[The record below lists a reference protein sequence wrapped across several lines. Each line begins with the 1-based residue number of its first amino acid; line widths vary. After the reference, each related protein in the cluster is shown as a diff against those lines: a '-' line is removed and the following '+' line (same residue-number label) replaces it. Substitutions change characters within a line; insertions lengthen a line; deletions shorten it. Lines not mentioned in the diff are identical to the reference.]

1 MARVPADRVVRVDCL
16 RAVPVTAQKLR
27 GHEIR
32 RVVNRS
38 ASATQ
43 NDISGRSYMKRS
55 RNLSSWIR
63 QATAPA
69 AIAAALVAGGVAR
82 GQDPLPPD
90 PVIPEAAVAE
100 LLAPEVGVEPVGL
113 IDPAV
118 GMMNLALDGWFA
130 GSELREAETILRAP
144 RKFGAWTV
152 DMGDAGLHIGSLS
165 AHADVGNVVDLN
177 GTRSGSIYQTLNLIP
192 GTPYRIRFLM
202 SGNWRTNPLKPR
214 SLSVLV
220 GLQKFTFA
228 MTKPANWAPNQMGW
242 EEKVIDFI
250 PQKAVVGLRFS
261 SESPAMADGAAICQ
275 VSVLT
280 KRPQP
285 GSLDSI
291 PVPLP
296 ADLADYVVDRDAA
309 VVLGKALFWDA
320 QVGSDG
326 RTACASCHW
335 NAGADIRPVNDLHP
349 GAPGSAFGHQTSA
362 GPALAA
368 AAVQNFRGAN
378 QLLSSEDF
386 PFHRVQNP
394 TEPASVDGNPV
405 TRDTMEVAGSEGVLN
420 RRYTWHNPGSAWDE
434 GEDTPNALAQVDGVA
449 VRQATGRNAPTSV
462 NAIFFDRTFWDGRAR
477 RYFNGVNPLGELDP
491 TARVLQSNPD
501 GTMSPVKILIDN
513 ASLASQASGPPN
525 SSVEM
530 AWSGRSFAE
539 LGRKLLGLRPLA
551 QQQVAEDDSV
561 LGLYRD
567 SCGRGLNQDTAG
579 YAALIRR
586 AFQPKWWNGQKL
598 TADGYTH
605 MEANFSLYWGLA
617 IMMYESTLVS
627 NDAPYDRYAKGDQTA
642 LSAAAKEGLRI
653 FMNEGRCINCHH
665 GPEFAGATVSSIR
678 GVLSEPD
685 GHGVTLMPMA
695 IGIAFYD
702 EGFYNIGVRPTPEDI
717 GVGATVPGLGPLSYS
732 RREQL
737 GENIDPLN
745 VVTPDRRVAV
755 DGAFKTPTLRN
766 VELTGPYM
774 HNGGMKS
781 LTEVVQFYTRGA
793 DFRKTNIQNLDP
805 DVHGISQLQG
815 NPESIAAVVE
825 FLKHLTDERVRLQK
839 APFDHP
845 ELVLVNGHST
855 TTMPRATD
863 NLVVL
868 SATGAQGGKPLQTFE
883 QVLENGL
890 DLFPISNPRPVAP
903 AAPTTD
909 PVAASPAAVEPAAVE
924 PAAVEPAAVEP
935 AAAAP
940 VAPEPAVI
948 GPVEPV
954 VVEPA
959 AAVAPA
965 AP

>member
-1 MARVPADRVVRVDCL
+1 M
-16 RAVPVTAQKLR
+16 
-27 GHEIR
+27 R
-32 RVVNRS
+32 RFN
-38 ASATQ
+38 
-43 NDISGRSYMKRS
+43 K
-55 RNLSSWIR
+55 LSSWFR
-63 QATAPA
+63 RATAPV
-69 AIAAALVAGGVAR
+69 AIAAAFIPGVRAG
-82 GQDPLPPD
+82 GQDPLLAD

-100 LLAPEVGVEPVGL
+100 LLAADVAIEPVGL

-118 GMMNLALDGWFA
+118 GMMNMALDGWFA
-130 GSELREAETILRAP
+130 GSELRAAETILRAP

-152 DMGDAGLHIGSLS
+152 DMGDVGLHIGSLS

-177 GTRSGSIYQTLNLIP
+177 GTRSGSMYQTLNLVP

-202 SGNWRTNPLKPR
+202 SGNWLTNPLKPR
-214 SLSVLV
+214 SLSVLI
-220 GLQKFTFA
+220 GLQKFTFTMA
-228 MTKPANWAPNQMGW
+228 KPANWAPHQMGW

-285 GSLDSI
+285 GPLDSI

-309 VVLGKALFWDA
+309 IVLGKALFWDS

-335 NAGADIRPVNDLHP
+335 NAGADIRPVNSLHP
-349 GAPGSAFGHQTSA
+349 GAPGSAFGHQASA
-362 GPALAA
+362 CPAFDV
-368 AAVQNFRGAN
+368 AAVEHFRGAN
-378 QLLSSEDF
+378 QLLTSDDF

-394 TEPASVDGNPV
+394 TEPARLDGNPV

-420 RRYTWHNPGSAWDE
+420 RRYTWHNAGSAWDD
-434 GEDTPNALAQVDGVA
+434 GEDTPDAVAQVAGVA

-567 SCGRGLNQDTAG
+567 AGGRGLNQDTAG
-579 YAALIRR
+579 YAALIRK

-642 LSAAAKEGLRI
+642 LSAEAKEGLRI

-685 GHGVTLMPMA
+685 GRGVTLMPMA

-702 EGFYNIGVRPTPEDI
+702 EGFYNIGVRPTAEDI

-745 VVTPDRRVAV
+745 VVTADRRVAV

-793 DFRKTNIQNLDP
+793 DFRKTNIENLDP
-805 DVHGISQLQG
+805 GMHGISQLQG
-815 NPESIAAVVE
+815 NPESIAAVVA
-825 FLKHLTDERVRLQK
+825 FLQHLTDERVRLQK

-883 QVLENGL
+883 QVLDNGL
-890 DLFPISNPRPVAP
+890 DLFPISNPRPAAPIAP
-903 AAPTTD
+903 AADPAAVD
-909 PVAASPAAVEPAAVE
+909 PVAAAPVTVDPVPALPAAVEPVAVD
-924 PAAVEPAAVEP
+924 PAAT
-935 AAAAP
+935 AP
-940 VAPEPAVI
+940 VAEPAVI
-948 GPVEPV
+948 GPVEPAV
-954 VVEPA
+954 AEPA
-959 AAVAPA
+959 AVAVP
-965 AP
+965 

>member
-1 MARVPADRVVRVDCL
+1 MARVPADRVVRACGL
-16 RAVPVTAQKLR
+16 RAVAATAQKLR

-63 QATAPA
+63 RATAPA

-82 GQDPLPPD
+82 GQDPLPAD

-130 GSELREAETILRAP
+130 GSELRAAETILRAP

-220 GLQKFTFA
+220 GLQKFTFT

-420 RRYTWHNPGSAWDE
+420 RRYTRHNPGSAWDE
-434 GEDTPNALAQVDGVA
+434 GEDTPDAVAQVDGVA

-815 NPESIAAVVE
+815 NPESIAAVVA

-903 AAPTTD
+903 AAPTPD
-909 PVAASPAAVEPAAVE
+909 PVAASPAAVEPV
-924 PAAVEPAAVEP
+924 AVEP
-935 AAAAP
+935 AAAPP

-954 VVEPA
+954 VAEPA

>member
-1 MARVPADRVVRVDCL
+1 
-16 RAVPVTAQKLR
+16 
-27 GHEIR
+27 
-32 RVVNRS
+32 
-38 ASATQ
+38 
-43 NDISGRSYMKRS
+43 
-55 RNLSSWIR
+55 
-63 QATAPA
+63 
-69 AIAAALVAGGVAR
+69 
-82 GQDPLPPD
+82 
-90 PVIPEAAVAE
+90 
-100 LLAPEVGVEPVGL
+100 
-113 IDPAV
+113 
-118 GMMNLALDGWFA
+118 
-130 GSELREAETILRAP
+130 
-144 RKFGAWTV
+144 
-152 DMGDAGLHIGSLS
+152 
-165 AHADVGNVVDLN
+165 
-177 GTRSGSIYQTLNLIP
+177 
-192 GTPYRIRFLM
+192 
-202 SGNWRTNPLKPR
+202 
-214 SLSVLV
+214 
-220 GLQKFTFA
+220 
-228 MTKPANWAPNQMGW
+228 
-242 EEKVIDFI
+242 
-250 PQKAVVGLRFS
+250 
-261 SESPAMADGAAICQ
+261 
-275 VSVLT
+275 
-280 KRPQP
+280 
-285 GSLDSI
+285 
-291 PVPLP
+291 
-296 ADLADYVVDRDAA
+296 
-309 VVLGKALFWDA
+309 
-320 QVGSDG
+320 
-326 RTACASCHW
+326 
-335 NAGADIRPVNDLHP
+335 
-349 GAPGSAFGHQTSA
+349 
-362 GPALAA
+362 
-368 AAVQNFRGAN
+368 
-378 QLLSSEDF
+378 
-386 PFHRVQNP
+386 
-394 TEPASVDGNPV
+394 
-405 TRDTMEVAGSEGVLN
+405 
-420 RRYTWHNPGSAWDE
+420 
-434 GEDTPNALAQVDGVA
+434 
-449 VRQATGRNAPTSV
+449 
-462 NAIFFDRTFWDGRAR
+462 
-477 RYFNGVNPLGELDP
+477 
-491 TARVLQSNPD
+491 
-501 GTMSPVKILIDN
+501 
-513 ASLASQASGPPN
+513 
-525 SSVEM
+525 
-530 AWSGRSFAE
+530 
-539 LGRKLLGLRPLA
+539 
-551 QQQVAEDDSV
+551 
-561 LGLYRD
+561 
-567 SCGRGLNQDTAG
+567 
-579 YAALIRR
+579 
-586 AFQPKWWNGQKL
+586 
-598 TADGYTH
+598 

-717 GVGATVPGLGPLSYS
+717 GVGATVPGLGPLAYS

-903 AAPTTD
+903 AAPTPD
-909 PVAASPAAVEPAAVE
+909 PVAAS

-954 VVEPA
+954 VAEPA

>member
-1 MARVPADRVVRVDCL
+1 
-16 RAVPVTAQKLR
+16 
-27 GHEIR
+27 
-32 RVVNRS
+32 
-38 ASATQ
+38 
-43 NDISGRSYMKRS
+43 MKRS

-63 QATAPA
+63 RATTPA

-130 GSELREAETILRAP
+130 GSELRAAETILRAP

-220 GLQKFTFA
+220 GLQKFTFT

-285 GSLDSI
+285 GPLDSI

-349 GAPGSAFGHQTSA
+349 GAPGSTFGHQTSA

-420 RRYTWHNPGSAWDE
+420 RRYTWHNLGSTWDE
-434 GEDTPNALAQVDGVA
+434 GEDTQDAVAQVDGVA

-903 AAPTTD
+903 AAPTPD
-909 PVAASPAAVEPAAVE
+909 PVAASPAAVEPV
-924 PAAVEPAAVEP
+924 AVEP

-954 VVEPA
+954 VAEPA

>member
-16 RAVPVTAQKLR
+16 RAVPATVQKLR
-27 GHEIR
+27 GHEIPR
-32 RVVNRS
+32 LVHRS

-43 NDISGRSYMKRS
+43 NDISGRSYMKRF

-63 QATAPA
+63 RATTPA

-130 GSELREAETILRAP
+130 GSELRAAETILRAP

-220 GLQKFTFA
+220 GLQKFTFT

-420 RRYTWHNPGSAWDE
+420 RRYTRHNPGSAWDE
-434 GEDTPNALAQVDGVA
+434 GEDTPDAVAQVDGVA

-732 RREQL
+732 RREQQ

-903 AAPTTD
+903 AAPTPD
-909 PVAASPAAVEPAAVE
+909 PVAASPAAVEPV
-924 PAAVEPAAVEP
+924 AVEP
-935 AAAAP
+935 AAAPP

-954 VVEPA
+954 VAEPA

>member
-1 MARVPADRVVRVDCL
+1 M
-16 RAVPVTAQKLR
+16 
-27 GHEIR
+27 
-32 RVVNRS
+32 NRS
-38 ASATQ
+38 SGLSAWF
-43 NDISGRSYMKRS
+43 RR
-55 RNLSSWIR
+55 
-63 QATAPA
+63 ATAAVATA
-69 AIAAALVAGGVAR
+69 AVLNAGVQAR
-82 GQDPLPPD
+82 GQASVPAEPLIPD
-90 PVIPEAAVAE
+90 LPEAAVAE
-100 LLAPEVGVEPVGL
+100 LLAPETGVEPVGL
-113 IDPAV
+113 TDPAT
-118 GMMNLALDGWFA
+118 GMMNMALDGWFA
-130 GSELREAETILRAP
+130 GSELRAAETILRAP
-144 RKFGAWTV
+144 RTFGAWTV
-152 DMGDAGLHIGSLS
+152 DMGDVGLHIGSLS

-177 GTRSGSIYQTLNLIP
+177 GTRSGSMYQTLNLVP

-220 GLQKFTFA
+220 GLQKFTFT
-228 MTKPANWAPNQMGW
+228 MTKPDSWAPNQMGW

-285 GSLDSI
+285 GPLDSI
-291 PVPLP
+291 PVPSP
-296 ADLADYVVDRDAA
+296 ADLADYVVDRNAA
-309 VVLGKALFWDA
+309 ILLGKALFWDM

-326 RTACASCHW
+326 RTACATCHW
-335 NAGADIRPVNDLHP
+335 NAGADIRTVNTLHP

-362 GPALAA
+362 GPGLAA
-368 AAVQNFRGAN
+368 SAVQHFRGAN
-378 QLLSSEDF
+378 RLLSEDDF
-386 PFHRVQNP
+386 PFHRIQNP
-394 TEPASVDGNPV
+394 TEPANAETNPV
-405 TRDTMEVAGSEGVLN
+405 TRDTMEVGGAEGVLN
-420 RRYTWHNPGSAWDE
+420 RHYTWHTAGSAWDD
-434 GEDTPNALAQVDGVA
+434 GVDTPDAVAQVDGVA
-449 VRQATGRNAPTSV
+449 VRQVTGRNAPTTV

-491 TARVLQSNPD
+491 SARVLQSNPD
-501 GTMSPVKILIDN
+501 GTMVPVRILIDN
-513 ASLASQASGPPN
+513 ASLASQASGPPD
-525 SSVEM
+525 SGVEM
-530 AWSGRSFAE
+530 SWSGREFSE
-539 LGRKLLGLRPLA
+539 IGRKLLGLRPLA

-567 SCGRGLNQDTAG
+567 ACGRGLDQGTAG
-579 YAALIRR
+579 YAALIRK

-605 MEANFSLYWGLA
+605 MEANFSLFWGLA

-627 NDAPYDRYAKGDQTA
+627 DDAPYDRYAKGDQTA
-642 LSAAAKEGLRI
+642 LSAQAKEGLRI

-678 GVLSEPD
+678 GVLAERD

-702 EGFYNIGVRPTPEDI
+702 EGFYNIGVRPTAEDI

-815 NPESIAAVVE
+815 NPAEIAAVVE
-825 FLKHLTDERVRLQK
+825 FLKHLTDDRVRLQK

-845 ELVLVNGHST
+845 ELILVNGHST

-868 SATGAQGGKPLQTFE
+868 SATGAGGGKPLQTF
-883 QVLENGL
+883 QQALESGL
-890 DLFPISNPRPVAP
+890 DLFPISNPRPAVP
-903 AAPTTD
+903 A
-909 PVAASPAAVEPAAVE
+909 
-924 PAAVEPAAVEP
+924 
-935 AAAAP
+935 
-940 VAPEPAVI
+940 APEPAA
-948 GPVEPV
+948 PE
-954 VVEPA
+954 
-959 AAVAPA
+959 AAVAEPAPVPA
-965 AP
+965 AL

>member
-1 MARVPADRVVRVDCL
+1 MARVPADRVVRACGL
-16 RAVPVTAQKLR
+16 RAVAATAQKLR

-63 QATAPA
+63 RATAPA

-130 GSELREAETILRAP
+130 GSELRAAETILRAP

-220 GLQKFTFA
+220 GLQKFTFT

-285 GSLDSI
+285 GPLDSI

-420 RRYTWHNPGSAWDE
+420 RRYTRHNPGSAWDE
-434 GEDTPNALAQVDGVA
+434 GEDTPDAVAQVDGVA

-815 NPESIAAVVE
+815 NPESIAAVVA

-903 AAPTTD
+903 AAPTPD
-909 PVAASPAAVEPAAVE
+909 PVAASPAAVEPV
-924 PAAVEPAAVEP
+924 AVEP
-935 AAAAP
+935 AAAPP

-954 VVEPA
+954 VAEPA